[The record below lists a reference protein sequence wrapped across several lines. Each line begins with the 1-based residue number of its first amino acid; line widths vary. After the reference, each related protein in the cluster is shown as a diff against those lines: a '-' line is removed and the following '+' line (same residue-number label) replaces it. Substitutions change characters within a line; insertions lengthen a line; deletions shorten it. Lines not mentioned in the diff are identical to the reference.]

1 MVAEY
6 AHPKETMVLGVG
18 FFIGILLM
26 CDHIILMWMWMF
38 FRLLET
44 IEVHSGYDFPYLNPL
59 HLIPGY
65 AGARFHDFHH
75 QNFNGNYSSSFKWWD
90 WLFGTD
96 RQYKEFLL
104 QQKTK
109 IKKKQ

>member
-1 MVAEY
+1 MYRFQCDYNGIFEILFIY
-6 AHPKETMVLGVG
+6 ILTVLGVG

-65 AGARFHDFHH
+65 AGMYIYLS
-75 QNFNGNYSSSFKWWD
+75 NFKNLIIISFVPVV
-90 WLFGTD
+90 LF
-96 RQYKEFLL
+96 
-104 QQKTK
+104 
-109 IKKKQ
+109 